1 MCEDMPAKLVT
12 DAELLEAFDEVNS
25 PIATTPDL
33 QELVPMKRD
42 GIRKR
47 LLELEKEGRV
57 KSKKVGARAVVWWRV
72 S

>member
-1 MCEDMPAKLVT
+1 MPAKLVT
-12 DAELLEAFDEVNS
+12 DAELLEAFDKVNS

-47 LLELEKEGRV
+47 LIELEKEGRV

-72 S
+72 N